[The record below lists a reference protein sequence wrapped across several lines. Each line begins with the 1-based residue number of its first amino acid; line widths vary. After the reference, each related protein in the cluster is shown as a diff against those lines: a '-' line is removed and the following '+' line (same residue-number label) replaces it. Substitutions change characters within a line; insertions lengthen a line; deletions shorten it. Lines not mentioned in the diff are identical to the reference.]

1 MKKYALILVA
11 AFVAMAQSVSAQVDH
26 DDFGVWTTVEVKK
39 DFGKKFDISAEAE
52 LRTQDYSQ
60 AVERWTVGLGASY
73 KLVSWLKADIGYR
86 FIDKQQLQEV
96 TRKGNVVDNYW
107 SPRHRVYA
115 SLTGK
120 VKFGR
125 FEFSLRERYQLTCRG
140 EQYVT
145 KWNAESV
152 EIDPE
157 RVKAKNE
164 SVLRSRLGV
173 DWNIRKSP
181 FTPFASCEMHN
192 VISDNWEIE
201 KLRWII
207 GTKYKFNKRHSI
219 EASYVFQDVNYD
231 YNQHIL
237 SLGYCYKF

>member
-1 MKKYALILVA
+1 MLVA

-26 DDFGVWTTVEVKK
+26 HDFGVWTTVEVKK
-39 DFGKKFDISAEAE
+39 DFGKKFDIAAEAE
-52 LRTQDYSQ
+52 LRTQDYSR
-60 AVERWTVGLGASY
+60 AVERWTIGLGASY
-73 KLVSWLKADIGYR
+73 KIVSWLKADIGYK
-86 FIDKQQLQEV
+86 FIDKQQLQEAKKNY
-96 TRKGNVVDNYW
+96 TIDSYW

-120 VKFGR
+120 LKLGR
-125 FEFSLRERYQLTCRG
+125 FELSLRERYQLTCRG
-140 EQYVT
+140 EQPIVMWDKEGNLVDKT
-145 KWNAESV
+145 Q
-152 EIDPE
+152 D
-157 RVKAKNE
+157 AKNE

-207 GTKYKFNKRHSI
+207 GTKYKFNKQHSI
-219 EASYVFQDVNYD
+219 EVSYVFQDVNYD
-231 YNQHIL
+231 YKQHIL